1 MPSLFAVIGFLEK
14 SRTTVKL
21 FFLLATI
28 IDKTVGKVT
37 SFYFGFYF
45 YPPVP
50 GAMLEKIKYFS
61 GYSFFDFPTLNSR
74 HGGYLFLTR
83 KKPF

>member
-1 MPSLFAVIGFLEK
+1 M
-14 SRTTVKL
+14 

-28 IDKTVGKVT
+28 IDKAVGEVT

-61 GYSFFDFPTLNSR
+61 GYSLFDFSTLNR
-74 HGGYLFLTR
+74 GHGGYLFLTR
-83 KKPF
+83 KKPFNLT